1 MTNRIKLAGV
11 LGALVVAGV
20 HRAEVDMAIEQEALR
35 NRFADNTKSPTGR
48 LSFPGLPER
57 QDIGNGVYRGTY
69 ELGQPERPVGV
80 SPALGAPYDESHA
93 IKITRDNPQADIYA
107 SAADLISPLPDRL
120 SVNPESPHYG
130 NYGRIGVRFD
140 GSDRPGDVEEYCV
153 SEGWIR
159 IRTFM
164 ANGKPKRERGKF
176 VCLKKYGKVEPYRK

>member
-35 NRFADNTKSPTGR
+35 DRFADKNPPVANTPKGRPTGV
-48 LSFPGLPER
+48 
-57 QDIGNGVYRGTY
+57 N
-69 ELGQPERPVGV
+69 
-80 SPALGAPYDESHA
+80 PALGAPYDESHA

-107 SAADLISPLPDRL
+107 SVADLISPLPDRL